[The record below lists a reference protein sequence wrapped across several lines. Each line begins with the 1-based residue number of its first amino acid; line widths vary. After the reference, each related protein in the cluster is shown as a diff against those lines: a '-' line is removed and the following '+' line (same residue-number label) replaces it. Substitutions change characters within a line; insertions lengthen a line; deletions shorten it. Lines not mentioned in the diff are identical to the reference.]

1 MPTRWF
7 DASCTPYP
15 FLLYFLAGFS
25 VCLQNDTVV
34 QRDVVL
40 PNSAT
45 APTTCTDTNSY

>member
-7 DASCTPYP
+7 YASCTPYP